1 MPNYQ
6 KEVNISKLRR
16 VMLSMIA
23 PALSKNARYRIST
36 YLRTN
41 KISINES
48 SVITN
53 SFTERLMA
61 TIFFIVS
68 TVLFIASNTWGNAW
82 VAIPFFTFLIS
93 FLISLP
99 INWMIIPRGRETDY
113 FKKGEIKPQYAREFK
128 KIFPDSYSELSPRSQ
143 EIINDHIKRQET
155 EKSLRKKIPFIIL
168 VYRNWTII
176 LACIVIIFLIWGTIL
191 NTSKWN

>member
-61 TIFFIVS
+61 TILFIVS

-93 FLISLP
+93 FLISM
-99 INWMIIPRGRETDY
+99 IIDWMIIPRGRETAY
-113 FKKGEIKPQYAREFK
+113 FKKGEIIPQYAREFK
-128 KIFPDSYSELSPRSQ
+128 KFSQ
-143 EIINDHIKRQET
+143 IHIQ
-155 EKSLRKKIPFIIL
+155 
-168 VYRNWTII
+168 N
-176 LACIVIIFLIWGTIL
+176 
-191 NTSKWN
+191 

>member
-6 KEVNISKLRR
+6 QEFNISKLRR

-61 TIFFIVS
+61 TILFIVS

-93 FLISLP
+93 FPISM
-99 INWMIIPRGRETDY
+99 IIDWMIIPRGRETAY
-113 FKKGEIKPQYAREFK
+113 FKKGEIIPQYAREFK

-155 EKSLRKKIPFIIL
+155 EKSLRKKIPVIIL

-176 LACIVIIFLIWGTIL
+176 LLLIFIFMMIMAMNDLIPF
-191 NTSKWN
+191 

>member
-1 MPNYQ
+1 
-6 KEVNISKLRR
+6 
-16 VMLSMIA
+16 MIA
-23 PALSKNARYRIST
+23 RVVKKNARLEIKQ
-36 YLRTN
+36 YLITN
-41 KISINES
+41 KISINQS
-48 SVITN
+48 SVI
-53 SFTERLMA
+53 SKAFSKRLMA
-61 TIFFIVS
+61 AIFFIVS

-93 FLISLP
+93 FLISM
-99 INWMIIPRGRETDY
+99 IIDWMIIPRGRETAY
-113 FKKGEIKPQYAREFK
+113 FKKGEIIPQYAREFK
-128 KIFPDSYSELSPRSQ
+128 KIFPDSYSELTPRTQ